1 MSKNKIKSFT
11 LPELLVVM
19 IITAI
24 IVGLA
29 FSVLRLVQKQIYTIQ
44 TNFEKTN
51 NLILFEQRLW
61 QDFNELNT
69 IQCNRKERSLLMES
83 EIDTVR
89 YAFKENYILR
99 NKDTIKLKIILNKFL
114 FEGKEV
120 QKGNIDA
127 LMISGKLELPNYQIF
142 ISKKNDITLF
152 MNKEDGF

>member
-1 MSKNKIKSFT
+1 
-11 LPELLVVM
+11 LVW
-19 IITAI
+19 
-24 IVGLA
+24 L
-29 FSVLRLVQKQIYTIQ
+29 LVQKQIYTIQ

-69 IQCNRKERSLLMES
+69 IQSNSEERSLLMES

-127 LMISGKLELPNYQIF
+127 LLISGKLELPDYQIF

-152 MNKEDGF
+152 MNMEDGF

>member
-1 MSKNKIKSFT
+1 MPKNKIKSFT

-69 IQCNRKERSLLMES
+69 IQSNSEERSLLMES

-127 LMISGKLELPNYQIF
+127 LLISGKLELPDYQIF

-152 MNKEDGF
+152 MNMEDGF

>member
-11 LPELLVVM
+11 LLELLVVM

-69 IQCNRKERSLLMES
+69 IQCNREERSLLMES

-99 NKDTIKLKIILNKFL
+99 NKDTIRLKIILNKFL